1 MSTGV
6 GMPTFDETIEHLAL
20 YVEMAEGALIL
31 IAVCD
36 DTVLRRHAVDK
47 LRQRLA
53 PNITLCEFCYD
64 AEHLSLLEGTTEAIA
79 SYDGRPAVSVTGL
92 EALPRDKRTEAIQ
105 LLNSQRNHFGR
116 TGIAVILWVN
126 QATLA
131 DIATSA
137 ADFYSW
143 SSATFVFE
151 PPLEWNVLE
160 SMRRSYLE
168 ALVSH
173 NEFVNLQGLAPMRG
187 GQIVQMRMDD
197 VFIPLR
203 AEHIAQSAVE
213 ETRTLRSL
221 MLKQQEIDK
230 ESGLPEPMADVERY
244 ILETKREATPRRVE
258 IPELLQERRA
268 VILGDPG
275 AGKTTLLRYVA
286 YTLARSNT
294 SDTQS
299 DIIKHIPD
307 LAKALP
313 VYIRIG
319 EYAQYLQ
326 GYPEATLDAF
336 APASCQARQLPL
348 TDTLLDDAIVRG
360 GVIFL
365 LDGLDEIID
374 TQQRCEVAQ
383 RLERF
388 TWTHPQ
394 CRVLVTSR
402 VVGYREAQL
411 RGEFAQFTISPFDD
425 REIACFAQR
434 WYTAL
439 GAPDSAERLVQA
451 IQASP
456 SIHRLASSPLL
467 LTVIALVLWRGAR
480 LPDHRVTLYRLA
492 AETLVA
498 QWMSHRRISPEGWD
512 APETLQLLLPT
523 VAWHLH
529 HTTSTGLIGQEAL
542 HSLLVAVLQQH
553 DPGMNE
559 RDAHARASQFRRNVS
574 EFSGIFLER
583 GLDHD
588 GRSIYG
594 FLHLTFEE
602 YFAALCLVD
611 KWQREGKHVLKPLL
625 HNPRWN
631 EIILL
636 TAGHLGVFSSYQ
648 ATRFIWTILEMKS
661 EYENILHRDLLM
673 AVRCLADDIRVDAE
687 LRRTVLSQL
696 LKVYFAP
703 KSSPTLQDDIRQA
716 CSRLSGTIFGAEL
729 SKKLAKCLAHRR
741 KSIRQ
746 AAAQALGQLGAVKV
760 APEVVT
766 ALFHA
771 LADPDASVR
780 QAAAGALGHLGAVA
794 ITPEV
799 RTALLQA
806 LADPDAN
813 VRVAAAGALGQLGA
827 KAATP
832 EVGTALLQA
841 LADPD
846 ANVRRAVAW
855 ALWQLGAGAVT
866 PEVVAALFKAL
877 LADPTDFVPMAVAEA
892 LGQLGAGA
900 VPEVLEALLQ
910 LQSLAEL
917 DANVR
922 RAVARALGEL
932 GAGAAT
938 PEVVTAL
945 LQALADPAA
954 AVRQEAAEALEQL
967 GAGVATPEVL
977 VALLQALAD
986 PDADVRWAA
995 AGALGQMGVGAAT
1008 SEVVTALLQAL
1019 ADPDADLR
1027 WRAAEA
1033 LEQLGAGVVTPE
1045 VLPTLLQAL
1054 ADPDANV
1061 RVAAAGTIAH
1071 LGAGVATPEVL
1082 TALLHALTD
1091 LDADVREMA
1100 ASGLQRLLG
1109 YIHLPDRSA
1118 MVKLLLPLAR
1128 SSEVKYR
1135 DVGCVGLRNLLAT
1148 EPVSDMSHALAGLSE

>member
-1 MSTGV
+1 
-6 GMPTFDETIEHLAL
+6 MPTFDETIEHLAL

-47 LRQRLA
+47 LRQRLS
-53 PNITLCEFCYD
+53 PNITLREFCYD
-64 AEHLSLLEGTTEAIA
+64 AERLSLLEGTTETIA

-105 LLNSQRNHFGR
+105 LLNSQRNRFGR
-116 TGIAVILWVN
+116 TNIAVILWVN
-126 QATLA
+126 QAILA
-131 DIATSA
+131 DIATLA

-143 SSATFVFE
+143 SSATFFIE

-187 GQIVQMRMDD
+187 GQIVQMRMED

-203 AEHIAQSAVE
+203 AEHVERSAEE

-230 ESGLPEPMADVERY
+230 ESDLPEPMAAVERSV
-244 ILETKREATPRRVE
+244 LETQHQAKPRRVD

-286 YTLARSNT
+286 YTLARSNA

-313 VYIRIG
+313 VYIRIS

-326 GYPEATLDAF
+326 GHPETQLDAF
-336 APASCQARQLPL
+336 APASCQTRQLPL
-348 TDTLLDDAIVRG
+348 TEALLNDAISRG
-360 GVIFL
+360 SVIFL

-374 TQQRCEVAQ
+374 TQQRREVAQ
-383 RLERF
+383 RLEQF
-388 TWTHPQ
+388 AWTHPQ

-411 RGEFAQFTISPFDD
+411 RGAFAQFTISPFDD
-425 REIACFAQR
+425 REIASFAQR

-439 GAPDSAERLVQA
+439 GTPDSAERLVQA

-456 SIHRLASSPLL
+456 SIRRLASSPLL

-492 AETLVA
+492 AETLVD
-498 QWMSHRRISPEGWD
+498 QWMNHRRVSPEGWD
-512 APETLQLLLPT
+512 APETMHLLLPT

-529 HTTSTGLIGQEAL
+529 HTTSTGLIEQEAL
-542 HSLLVAVLQQH
+542 HRLLVDVLQQH
-553 DPGMNE
+553 DPGISE

-602 YFAALCLVD
+602 YFAALCLAD

-625 HNPRWN
+625 HHPRWN

-636 TAGHLGVFSSYQ
+636 TAGHMSEFSLYQ
-648 ATRFIWTILEMKS
+648 STLFLRTILEMKS

-687 LRRTVLSQL
+687 LRHTVLSQL
-696 LKVYFAP
+696 LKIYFAP

-716 CSRLSGTIFGAEL
+716 CSRLSGTIFGVEL
-729 SKKLAKCLAHRR
+729 SKKLAECLANRHKR
-741 KSIRQ
+741 IHQ
-746 AAAQALGQLGAVKV
+746 AAVQ
-760 APEVVT
+760 
-766 ALFHA
+766 
-771 LADPDASVR
+771 
-780 QAAAGALGHLGAVA
+780 
-794 ITPEV
+794 
-799 RTALLQA
+799 
-806 LADPDAN
+806 
-813 VRVAAAGALGQLGA
+813 
-827 KAATP
+827 
-832 EVGTALLQA
+832 
-841 LADPD
+841 
-846 ANVRRAVAW
+846 
-855 ALWQLGAGAVT
+855 
-866 PEVVAALFKAL
+866 
-877 LADPTDFVPMAVAEA
+877 
-892 LGQLGAGA
+892 
-900 VPEVLEALLQ
+900 
-910 LQSLAEL
+910 
-917 DANVR
+917 
-922 RAVARALGEL
+922 ALGEL
-932 GAGAAT
+932 GAAAAT
-938 PEVVTAL
+938 PEVLTAL
-945 LQALADPAA
+945 LHAMGNP
-954 AVRQEAAEALEQL
+954 V
-967 GAGVATPEVL
+967 
-977 VALLQALAD
+977 
-986 PDADVRWAA
+986 ADVRWAA
-995 AGALGQMGVGAAT
+995 AWALGQ
-1008 SEVVTALLQAL
+1008 
-1019 ADPDADLR
+1019 
-1027 WRAAEA
+1027 
-1033 LEQLGAGVVTPE
+1033 LGA
-1045 VLPTLLQAL
+1045 
-1054 ADPDANV
+1054 
-1061 RVAAAGTIAH
+1061 
-1071 LGAGVATPEVL
+1071 ATPEVL
-1082 TALLHALTD
+1082 TALLHALGDSYAGVRFMAVLALLRAAAPEALTALLHILAD
-1091 LDADVREMA
+1091 PDAEVRGLAAMTLGQLGAAAATPEVLTALLHALGDSDAEVRREAAMALGQLGAATPEVLTALLHALGNPDTNMRQGAAMALGQLGAAAATPEVLTALLHTLGNPVAEVRWAAAMALGQLGAAAATPEVLTALLDALAMPDANMRQAAAMALGQLGAATAPPEVLTALLHALDDSDAEVRWVAAWALGQLGAAAATPEVLTALLDALGDSVADVRRA
-1100 ASGLQRLLG
+1100 VASGLQRLSG
-1109 YIHLPDRSA
+1109 YVRLPDRSV

-1128 SSEVKYR
+1128 SNDAESR
-1135 DVGCVGLRNLLAT
+1135 DVGYVSLRNLLAT
-1148 EPVSDMSHALAGLSE
+1148 EPVSDESHALAGLDE

>member
-1 MSTGV
+1 
-6 GMPTFDETIEHLAL
+6 MPNFDETIEHLAL
-20 YVEMAEGALIL
+20 YIEMAEGALIL

-53 PNITLCEFCYD
+53 PNITLREFFYD
-64 AEHLSLLEGTTEAIA
+64 AEHLSLLEGTTEATA
-79 SYDGRPAVSVTGL
+79 SYADRPAVSVTGL

-105 LLNSQRNHFGR
+105 LLNSQRNRFGR

-126 QATLA
+126 QAILA
-131 DIATSA
+131 DIATLA

-143 SSATFVFE
+143 RSATFFIE

-187 GQIVQMRMDD
+187 GQIVQMRMED

-203 AEHIAQSAVE
+203 AEHVAQPAEE

-221 MLKQQEIDK
+221 MLKQQEK
-230 ESGLPEPMADVERY
+230 ESGLPEPGADAERY
-244 ILETKREATPRRVE
+244 MLETQHEAKPRRVE

-286 YTLARSNT
+286 YTLARSNA

-307 LAKALP
+307 LAKAIP
-313 VYIRIG
+313 MYIRIG
-319 EYAQYLQ
+319 EYAQHLQ
-326 GYPEATLDAF
+326 GHPETLLDAF
-336 APASCQARQLPL
+336 APVSCQARQLPL
-348 TDTLLDDAIVRG
+348 TDALLNDAMARG

-374 TQQRCEVAQ
+374 TQQRREVAQ
-383 RLERF
+383 RLEQF
-388 TWTHPQ
+388 AWTHPQ

-439 GAPDSAERLVQA
+439 GTPDNAERLVQA

-456 SIHRLASSPLL
+456 SIRRLASSPLL
-467 LTVIALVLWRGAR
+467 LTVIALVLWRGAM
-480 LPDHRVTLYRLA
+480 LPNHRVTLYRLA
-492 AETLVA
+492 AETLVD
-498 QWMSHRRISPEGWD
+498 QWMSHRRVSPEGWD
-512 APETLQLLLPT
+512 ASETMHLLLPT

-542 HSLLVAVLQQH
+542 HNLLVDVLQQH
-553 DPGMNE
+553 DPGMSE
-559 RDAHARASQFRRNVS
+559 RGAHARASQFRRNVS

-602 YFAALCLVD
+602 YFAALCLAD

-625 HNPRWN
+625 HDSRWN

-636 TAGHLGVFSSYQ
+636 TAGHLGEFSPYQ
-648 ATRFIWTILEMKS
+648 ATQFLWTILEMKS

-703 KSSPTLQDDIRQA
+703 KSLPALQDDIRQA
-716 CSRLSGTIFGAEL
+716 CSRLNGTIFGVEL
-729 SKKLAKCLAHRR
+729 SKKLAECLSNRR

-746 AAAQALGQLGAVKV
+746 AAARALGQLGA
-760 APEVVT
+760 T
-766 ALFHA
+766 
-771 LADPDASVR
+771 
-780 QAAAGALGHLGAVA
+780 
-794 ITPEV
+794 
-799 RTALLQA
+799 
-806 LADPDAN
+806 
-813 VRVAAAGALGQLGA
+813 
-827 KAATP
+827 
-832 EVGTALLQA
+832 
-841 LADPD
+841 
-846 ANVRRAVAW
+846 
-855 ALWQLGAGAVT
+855 
-866 PEVVAALFKAL
+866 
-877 LADPTDFVPMAVAEA
+877 
-892 LGQLGAGA
+892 
-900 VPEVLEALLQ
+900 
-910 LQSLAEL
+910 
-917 DANVR
+917 
-922 RAVARALGEL
+922 
-932 GAGAAT
+932 
-938 PEVVTAL
+938 
-945 LQALADPAA
+945 
-954 AVRQEAAEALEQL
+954 
-967 GAGVATPEVL
+967 
-977 VALLQALAD
+977 
-986 PDADVRWAA
+986 
-995 AGALGQMGVGAAT
+995 
-1008 SEVVTALLQAL
+1008 
-1019 ADPDADLR
+1019 
-1027 WRAAEA
+1027 
-1033 LEQLGAGVVTPE
+1033 
-1045 VLPTLLQAL
+1045 
-1054 ADPDANV
+1054 
-1061 RVAAAGTIAH
+1061 
-1071 LGAGVATPEVL
+1071 ATPEVL
-1082 TALLHALTD
+1082 TALLHALAD
-1091 LDADVREMA
+1091 PDVNVRGVAADALGQLGVTAATPEVVTALLHALADPDSIVRRA
-1100 ASGLQRLLG
+1100 AALALGQLGATAATPEVLTALLHTLADPDSNVRWAAVSGLQRLSG
-1109 YIHLPDRSA
+1109 YVRLSDRSA
-1118 MVKLLLPLAR
+1118 VVKLLLPLAR
-1128 SSEVKYR
+1128 SSEAEYR
-1135 DVGCVGLRNLLAT
+1135 DVGYVSLRNLLAT
-1148 EPVSDMSHALAGLSE
+1148 EPVSDVSHALASPTE